1 MQTDATDVRDPQR
14 ILTAS
19 LGEEVGLF
27 TQAPTPAWHLHDTRK
42 VTSAPGC
49 PLSDKYGKV

>member
-19 LGEEVGLF
+19 LGEEVVLVYSGADPRVAPARHSQSHFRAGLS
-27 TQAPTPAWHLHDTRK
+27 TE
-42 VTSAPGC
+42 G
-49 PLSDKYGKV
+49 